1 MHLQNLHWMNNNS
14 FNTEYLPLAPLLYRI
29 AFHIL
34 EDEAEAEDTVQETFL
49 KLWEMRDRLDTVESA
64 KAYSIRI
71 LKNECL
77 DRLRRA
83 KKSVKEPQC
92 TTRETAVPADEQID
106 AKRRLEKVLGAIKSL
121 PDSQRQVLLLRTVDG
136 LSYEEISRRMG
147 MSQLSLRV
155 LLARARKNLSGRK
168 L

>member
-1 MHLQNLHWMNNNS
+1 MTNQK

-34 EDEAEAEDTVQETFL
+34 EQQDEAEDAVQETFL
-49 KLWEMRDRLDTVESA
+49 KLWEMRDKLDGVESA

-77 DRLRRA
+77 DRLRKA
-83 KKSVKEPQC
+83 KKEVPAEQALAKESIL
-92 TTRETAVPADEQID
+92 PADEQID

-121 PDSQRQVLLLRTVDG
+121 PDSQKQVLLLRTVEE
-136 LSYEEISRRMG
+136 LSYEEISERMG
-147 MSQLSLRV
+147 MSQLTLRV
-155 LLARARKNLSGRK
+155 LLTRARGALRNLSGRK
-168 L
+168 I

>member
-1 MHLQNLHWMNNNS
+1 MINS
-14 FNTEYLPLAPLLYRI
+14 RFNTEYLPLAPLLYRI

-34 EDEAEAEDTVQETFL
+34 EQEAEAEDAVQETFL
-49 KLWEMRDRLDTVESA
+49 KLWEMRERLDTVESA

-83 KKSVKEPQC
+83 KKSVREAQVPS
-92 TTRETAVPADEQID
+92 RETTVPADEQID
-106 AKRRLEKVLGAIKSL
+106 AKRRLQKVLGAIKSL
-121 PDSQRQVLLLRTVDG
+121 PDSQRQVLLLRTVDE
-136 LSYEEISRRMG
+136 LPYEEISRRMG

-168 L
+168 F

>member
-1 MHLQNLHWMNNNS
+1 MTSQQ

-34 EDEAEAEDTVQETFL
+34 EQQDEAEDAVQETFL
-49 KLWEMRDRLDTVESA
+49 KLWEIRDKLDDVESA

-77 DRLRRA
+77 DRLRKA
-83 KKSVKEPQC
+83 KKSVSAEQVLAKEPIS
-92 TTRETAVPADEQID
+92 PADERID

-121 PDSQRQVLLLRTVDG
+121 PDSQKQVLLLRTVEG
-136 LSYEEISRRMG
+136 LSYGEISEKMG
-147 MSQLSLRV
+147 MSQLTLRV
-155 LLARARKNLSGRK
+155 LLTRARGALRNLSGRK
-168 L
+168 I